1 MDKKNLKANGSSS
14 SLLST
19 TNKSKRPSLSST
31 TASSESSTAAVKNVN
46 ISVTLPRSVR
56 RTIQNFVLVWLDEN
70 IDVSKKDFQS
80 SLKDL
85 RHIVASITTFTNAQE
100 CFSFLSGI
108 KNEKILMIVS
118 DVMGQ
123 QIVPDIHAM
132 PQLDSI
138 YVLHGNQSVHD
149 QWTKKTSKVKGV
161 YAKIELIYD
170 ALKMDRE
177 RCDRAMISISFNG
190 IDTLFMYT
198 QSLRETL
205 LETEDDDKRSIREFV
220 EYCRLEDDIHK
231 DEIQKIEQEYD
242 RHTPIWWYTAPYF
255 IKSMLNYGFRHMDV
269 DVIFKMG
276 FFIRHLHQHIES
288 LHRKQQSS
296 KTATLGKFEVFR
308 GQGLSEEA
316 FENIK
321 KTKGGLMSFNNFLAT
336 SRNRNI
342 SVKNFARPAAFDLN
356 SVGILFVMTIDPA
369 HCLASSIPFAEVKN
383 VGFSEDQG
391 EEILFSTHTV
401 FRIDRIERIEDKHT
415 FRLWQIDL
423 TLVGNQDK
431 DFDKLGAQTHEEHS
445 LAKGWPRLVKNIGF
459 SEDQG
464 EEILF
469 STHTVFRID
478 RIERIEDK
486 HTFRLWQV
494 DLTLVG
500 NQDKDFDKLVAQ
512 THEEHSLAKGW
523 PRLGLLLIKL
533 EAFAKAEKLLHILLQ
548 KATYDEDRADYNF
561 YLGWMYYNMREYLIA
576 LTFYERALDIRRG
589 MFHSNDR
596 KLAQSYNGIG
606 EVHNR
611 MGEYL
616 KALAFFEQALDIL
629 KITLLPNHP
638 DLAYIYNNIGLVHDN
653 MGDYSKALSFLEK
666 ALDMHQK
673 SLPPVHPTIV
683 KLKSNIENIKKK
695 L

>member
-1 MDKKNLKANGSSS
+1 
-14 SLLST
+14 
-19 TNKSKRPSLSST
+19 
-31 TASSESSTAAVKNVN
+31 
-46 ISVTLPRSVR
+46 
-56 RTIQNFVLVWLDEN
+56 
-70 IDVSKKDFQS
+70 
-80 SLKDL
+80 
-85 RHIVASITTFTNAQE
+85 
-100 CFSFLSGI
+100 
-108 KNEKILMIVS
+108 
-118 DVMGQ
+118 MGQ

-276 FFIRHLHQHIES
+276 FFIRHLHKHIES

-415 FRLWQIDL
+415 FRLWQ
-423 TLVGNQDK
+423 
-431 DFDKLGAQTHEEHS
+431 
-445 LAKGWPRLVKNIGF
+445 
-459 SEDQG
+459 
-464 EEILF
+464 
-469 STHTVFRID
+469 
-478 RIERIEDK
+478 
-486 HTFRLWQV
+486 V

-548 KATYDEDRADYNF
+548 KANYDEDRADYNF

-596 KLAQSYNGIG
+596 KLAQSYNSIG